1 MKKDILALMVYVV
14 LFALVFLLSVFDY
27 LNSIPIFN
35 IGLPALTIDL
45 IVAFL
50 SLIGLIKSMLH
61 IVKY

>member
-1 MKKDILALMVYVV
+1 MRKDLLALMFYVV

-27 LNSIPIFN
+27 LNSVPIFN
-35 IGLPALTIDL
+35 IGIPALTIDL
-45 IVAFL
+45 IVAFF

>member
-27 LNSIPIFN
+27 LNSVPIFN

-45 IVAFL
+45 IVAFF
-50 SLIGLIKSMLH
+50 SLIGLIKSMWH